1 MKEKTT
7 KKNLKTPLLIAVP
20 IVAVV
25 LIVFGKDGY
34 GFGIIALICWALAF
48 LDLARI
54 KLGDYEI
61 DFMNKADVLTA
72 EEKKKIE
79 ENYSAVK
86 SFLANFYK
94 TREVSDDE
102 LKNLA
107 LAKQE
112 AELYL
117 PNDIVMY
124 VNELY
129 DVAYGQQTSST
140 IEAQLNSKKHKGE
153 VHSEILE
160 ANSFL
165 YKTKPEKI
173 YRKFL
178 KVGQHDKD

>member
-1 MKEKTT
+1 MEKVKEIT
-7 KKNLKTPLLIAVP
+7 KY
-20 IVAVV
+20 VV
-25 LIVFGKDGY
+25 LIGISYLTYKLIAQDEDGY

-79 ENYSAVK
+79 ESYSAVK
-86 SFLANFYK
+86 RFLANFYK

-117 PNDIVMY
+117 PKDIVVY
-124 VNELY
+124 ITELY
-129 DVAYGQQTSST
+129 DKSFELNLDEKQFERT
-140 IEAQLNSKKHKGE
+140 INENKRNELIPN
-153 VHSEILE
+153 ITNI
-160 ANSFL
+160 NSFL
-165 YKTKPEKI
+165 MKTAPEKV

-178 KVGQHDKD
+178 KVGQYDQD

>member
-1 MKEKTT
+1 MKEIKKIT
-7 KKNLKTPLLIAVP
+7 KYIVLLGILYLTYE
-20 IVAVV
+20 
-25 LIVFGKDGY
+25 LIDQDEDGY

-102 LKNLA
+102 LQNLA
-107 LAKQE
+107 LAKQD

-117 PNDIVMY
+117 PKDIVTY
-124 VNELY
+124 ITELY
-129 DVAYGQQTSST
+129 DKSFDLYLNKKFYDRTT
-140 IEAQLNSKKHKGE
+140 NENERDELRAQI
-153 VHSEILE
+153 VCTD
-160 ANSFL
+160 SFL
-165 YKTKPEKI
+165 DKTKPEKV

-178 KVGQHDKD
+178 KVGQDDKD

>member
-1 MKEKTT
+1 MEKVKEIT
-7 KKNLKTPLLIAVP
+7 KY
-20 IVAVV
+20 VV
-25 LIVFGKDGY
+25 LIGISYLTYKLIAQDEDGY

-86 SFLANFYK
+86 SFLANFYE

-107 LAKQE
+107 SAKQQ

-117 PNDIVMY
+117 PKDIVTY
-124 VNELY
+124 ITELYNKSLELNIDQKIYDRTTNTNKRNELRPQIVSA
-129 DVAYGQQTSST
+129 D
-140 IEAQLNSKKHKGE
+140 
-153 VHSEILE
+153 
-160 ANSFL
+160 SFL
-165 YKTKPEKI
+165 DKTKPEKV

-178 KVGQHDKD
+178 KVGQDDKD

>member
-1 MKEKTT
+1 MKEIKKTA
-7 KKNLKTPLLIAVP
+7 KYIVLLGILYLTYE
-20 IVAVV
+20 
-25 LIVFGKDGY
+25 LIVQNEDGY

-86 SFLANFYK
+86 SFLANFYETK
-94 TREVSDDE
+94 EVSDDE

-107 LAKQE
+107 SAKQQ

-117 PNDIVMY
+117 PKDIVTY
-124 VNELY
+124 ITELY
-129 DVAYGQQTSST
+129 NKSL
-140 IEAQLNSKKHKGE
+140 ELNIDQKIYDRTTNTNKRDELRPQIVS
-153 VHSEILE
+153 
-160 ANSFL
+160 ADSFL
-165 YKTKPEKI
+165 DKTKPEKV

-178 KVGQHDKD
+178 KVGQDDKD